1 MQNLGNVPENGLLYF
16 DGKCFEHYFLPPS
29 LEPMPRNFI
38 FVVDVSESMQDSK
51 KLNKTKSVLKKFI
64 KTIDDQDS
72 LSIQTFAFDGT
83 IDLWGP
89 NKGTPDEK
97 EDAAKFLD
105 EVKVKNDRKHWG
117 TNINEALLEALLRA
131 KADIKNSKNDTVS
144 ILVLVSDG
152 WASEGETNRTKIVK
166 NVYDLNKDGSVK
178 IFALGFQDNAD
189 MQLLSAISL
198 LNGGISSSITP
209 GELYLEAQMNRFLES
224 EVGSIL
230 LSDMT
235 VKFVGDGVKVVGQT
249 ESSFPLLASGYE
261 TVVRGL
267 VDESTFDE
275 TPLKAVVSA
284 STFED
289 IQNWVATAA
298 EPQAKVRSSTSLCY
312 QSYAH
317 ARVSQLVRLSDAAEF
332 LGDKLLKSLVTLVDR
347 NCKEEKFVDCI
358 KKEALNL
365 AVDAQIVAKGLTAMV
380 TVDENK
386 CMEVDDSA
394 QVCIDGTT
402 ADSTAWGK
410 EMDEDS
416 YYYYDVEQSWES
428 AGPITLAS
436 FFVFVVLLLAAL
448 MYN

>member
-1 MQNLGNVPENGLLYF
+1 
-16 DGKCFEHYFLPPS
+16 
-29 LEPMPRNFI
+29 
-38 FVVDVSESMQDSK
+38 
-51 KLNKTKSVLKKFI
+51 
-64 KTIDDQDS
+64 
-72 LSIQTFAFDGT
+72 
-83 IDLWGP
+83 
-89 NKGTPDEK
+89 
-97 EDAAKFLD
+97 
-105 EVKVKNDRKHWG
+105 VKNDRKHWG